1 MVMVLSLSVSSAKLS
16 SMMGKGEVV
25 CWHRQLLS
33 HLASLCLFGLKHT
46 AVAKRVGRL
55 CHSTLSASRM
65 HSNAWTTVNKCKY
78 LNNLIPKFLSVQERR
93 GVGAWLASTA
103 TEFLKKFPLRT
114 KKFNRES
121 LTKVRAN
128 LPIPRSPLIS
138 PTDIAEV
145 MHLVW

>member
-1 MVMVLSLSVSSAKLS
+1 MSSAKSS
-16 SMMGKGEVV
+16 SMMGEGEVV

-33 HLASLCLFGLKHT
+33 RLASLCLFGLKHT
-46 AVAKRVGRL
+46 VAAKRVGRL
-55 CHSTLSASRM
+55 CHSTLGASRM
-65 HSNAWTTVNKCKY
+65 RSNAWTTVDECKY
-78 LNNLIPKFLSVQERR
+78 LNDLIPKFLSVQESR

-121 LTKVRAN
+121 LTKVRGN

-145 MHLVW
+145 THVVW